1 MDFDLRD
8 KRVFVTA
15 GASGIGRA
23 IAVAFAEAG
32 ARVHVC
38 DIDRSALDA
47 LAESSAGIT
56 FDVCDVSDSAAVERT
71 ITSALAQLG
80 GLDVLVNN
88 AGIGGAT
95 APLEEVDPQQWQ
107 QVLDINLTGTFNVT
121 RLAIPHL
128 RRSSS
133 GVIINM
139 SSLAGRVGYPNRS
152 AYARAS
158 GASSA

>member
-1 MDFDLRD
+1 MGCIARCRNPSHPLRPTIKSCRTRVGGAMDFDLRD

-47 LAESSAGIT
+47 LAEPSAGIT

-71 ITSALAQLG
+71 ITSALAQ
-80 GLDVLVNN
+80 
-88 AGIGGAT
+88 
-95 APLEEVDPQQWQ
+95 
-107 QVLDINLTGTFNVT
+107 
-121 RLAIPHL
+121 
-128 RRSSS
+128 
-133 GVIINM
+133 
-139 SSLAGRVGYPNRS
+139 
-152 AYARAS
+152 
-158 GASSA
+158 